1 MNEYTYQIHETEI
14 GTHILVFNDG
24 VFERK
29 VFVDLSEYH
38 PDSVA
43 SVLNKDWGTLFKGT
57 HDRVMTWMMTHDLTD
72 AKMVAVGKD
81 MQVMSLGEYRTYRA

>member
-1 MNEYTYQIHETEI
+1 MNEHTYQIHETER

-24 VFERK
+24 VFETK
-29 VFVDLSEYH
+29 IFVDLSEYN

-43 SVLNKDWGTLFKGT
+43 SVLDRNWATLFKGT
-57 HDRVMTWMMTHDLTD
+57 HERVMVWLMSNDIHN

-81 MQVMSLGEYRTYRA
+81 MQILSLGEYRLKHA